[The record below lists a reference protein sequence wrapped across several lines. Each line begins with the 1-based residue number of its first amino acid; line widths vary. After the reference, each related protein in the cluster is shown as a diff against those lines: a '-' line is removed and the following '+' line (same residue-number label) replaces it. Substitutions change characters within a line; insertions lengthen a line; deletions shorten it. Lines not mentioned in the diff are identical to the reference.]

1 MDSQIS
7 QIKFQN
13 SKLLSKIHDVDQNN
27 QEKINQTNQ
36 KFESKISQVY
46 SSSKQENEKNIS
58 ELKRNLTDR
67 WVDFQSEC
75 SQH

>member
-46 SSSKQENEKNIS
+46 SSSKQENEKIIS

-67 WVDFQSEC
+67 WVDFQNEC

>member
-46 SSSKQENEKNIS
+46 SSSKQENEKIIS

-67 WVDFQSEC
+67 
-75 SQH
+75 

>member
-46 SSSKQENEKNIS
+46 SSSKQENEKIIS

-67 WVDFQSEC
+67 WVDFQS
-75 SQH
+75 

>member
-67 WVDFQSEC
+67 
-75 SQH
+75 